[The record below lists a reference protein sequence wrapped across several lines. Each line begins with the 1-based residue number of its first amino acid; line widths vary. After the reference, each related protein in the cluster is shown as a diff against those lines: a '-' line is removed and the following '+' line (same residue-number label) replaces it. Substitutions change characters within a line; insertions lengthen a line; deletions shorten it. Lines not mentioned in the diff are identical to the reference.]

1 MKLSAGERAFE
12 IFNYAFLAWL
22 SVAFLVPV
30 LTVLSTSLIG
40 PEEYARRGA
49 FILFPQVINF
59 QAYRLLLAQGS
70 IIYNAY
76 LVTLFRTIVG
86 TFLDLAFTSTLA
98 YVLARKQLP
107 GRTALTV
114 FVFVTMIFSGG
125 LIPTFVLVGAL
136 GLINSIWSMVLPGLI
151 NPWYLLI
158 MRNFFMAIPSE
169 LEEAATVDGANPL
182 VIFWKIVLPLSLPSI
197 ATIGLFYAVWHW
209 NSWFDAA
216 IYIKDQD
223 KMPIQVI
230 LRSLLDQSQVFQSQ
244 IQDPALANADPR
256 AVPPGPVLDSAMIVI
271 STVPILIVYP
281 FIQKYFVKGALIG
294 SVKG

>member
-1 MKLSAGERAFE
+1 MKLSAGERVFE
-12 IFNYAFLAWL
+12 VFNTVFLMCLGA
-22 SVAFLVPV
+22 VFLIPV
-30 LTVLSTSLIG
+30 LTVLSTSLIS

-49 FILFPQVINF
+49 FILVPQAISF

-76 LVTLFRTIVG
+76 LVTIFRTTVG
-86 TFLDLAFTSTLA
+86 TFLDLAMTSSLA

-107 GRTALTV
+107 GRTFLTL
-114 FVFVTMIFSGG
+114 FVFLTMIFSGG
-125 LIPTFVLVGAL
+125 LIPTFVLVGTL
-136 GLINSIWSMVLPGLI
+136 GLLNSVWSLILPGLI
-151 NPWYLLI
+151 NPWFLLI
-158 MRNFFMAIPSE
+158 MRNFFMAIPAE

-182 VIFWKIVLPLSLPSI
+182 TIFWKIVLPLSLPSI

-216 IYIKDQD
+216 IFIRDQD

-256 AVPPGPVLDSAMIVI
+256 AVPPGPVLDAAMIVI
-271 STVPILIVYP
+271 STVPILVVYP